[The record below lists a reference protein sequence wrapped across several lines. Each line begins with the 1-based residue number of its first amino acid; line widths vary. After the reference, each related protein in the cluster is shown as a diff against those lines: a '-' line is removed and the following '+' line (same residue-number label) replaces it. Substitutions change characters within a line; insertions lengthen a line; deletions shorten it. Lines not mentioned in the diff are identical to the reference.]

1 MRGNTRNNLL
11 KVLLGAGLYMLDP
24 MRERFSDRLD
34 DLSERAQD
42 TYETAFD
49 RLSAVSDRLRGRR
62 SSGWNSAMWA
72 LLGVGVGVGVGM
84 LLAPASGEETR
95 TNLSEKAQEVGGK
108 VRGRFSSGP
117 KSPTGTFGGV

>member
-34 DLSERAQD
+34 DLSERAHD
-42 TYETAFD
+42 TYE
-49 RLSAVSDRLRGRR
+49 SALDRLRGRR
-62 SSGWNSAMWA
+62 TSSWNSAMWA

-95 TNLSEKAQEVGGK
+95 STLSDKAQEVGGR

-117 KSPTGTFGGV
+117 KSPTGTYGGV